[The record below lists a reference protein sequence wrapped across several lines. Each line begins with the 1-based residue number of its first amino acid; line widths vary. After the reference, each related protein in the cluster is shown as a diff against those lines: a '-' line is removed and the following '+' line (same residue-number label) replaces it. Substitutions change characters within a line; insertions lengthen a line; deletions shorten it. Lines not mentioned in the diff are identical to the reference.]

1 MAASQ
6 VIGQMMILTDMLCNS
21 IIQWLQAMLW
31 ADDDINGMLYNS
43 TIQWLQAKLWG
54 RWGY

>member
-21 IIQWLQAMLW
+21 IIQWLQAKLW
-31 ADDDINGMLYNS
+31 ADDDINGHVM
-43 TIQWLQAKLWG
+43 
-54 RWGY
+54 